1 MSRRAPAG
9 AIFVTGTDTGVG
21 KTVIAS
27 TLASWYRRAGIN
39 VGVMKPVASGGR
51 LVREGGRARWV
62 SDDARRLARAARV
75 DDSWSLVNPVC
86 FKEPIA
92 PWTAAQRARAT
103 ISFRTIL
110 SAYRRLRARHDLVII
125 EGIGGLAVPLNAKAT
140 VADLAKRLHV
150 PLVMVTR
157 PDLGTLNHT
166 LLTLDYARAKRL
178 AILGII
184 VNVSHAGRRDA
195 RSRLIE
201 RTNTQMLRRLT
212 GVPVFGPFPFQPRV
226 STVHPASGALGRWIK
241 ALRAGARRN

>member
-1 MSRRAPAG
+1 MSRHAPAR

-27 TLASWYRRAGIN
+27 TLASWYRRAGVN

-51 LVREGGRARWV
+51 RILEGGRVRWV
-62 SDDARRLARAARV
+62 SDDARQLARAARV
-75 DDSWSLVNPVC
+75 DDPWSLVNPVC

-92 PWTAAQRARAT
+92 PWTAAQRARTA

-110 SAYRRLRARHDLVII
+110 SAFRTLRARHDLVII

-140 VADLAKRLHV
+140 VADVAKHLRV

-166 LLTLDYARAKRL
+166 LLTLNYARAKKL
-178 AILGII
+178 SVLGVI
-184 VNVSHAGRRDA
+184 VNASHPTRDDA
-195 RSRLIE
+195 RLRLIE

-226 STVHPASGALGRWIK
+226 STVHPAAEALGRWVE
-241 ALRAGARRN
+241 ALHAGVLRN